1 MKQGRIYTLSHP
13 VTHEVVYI
21 GKTINSLDNR
31 LYGHIGDSKRHNRKI
46 CTWIQKLLKN
56 GLKPII
62 EEVDCCDE
70 LELPAL
76 EQFYISLFK
85 FWGFELKN
93 HTSGGEGL
101 LDFKHSE
108 KTKLNKS
115 LQIRGSNNPFYGKT
129 HTDETK
135 RKISE
140 SNKNRKMSNEFVEKR
155 RSYMKDNPITE
166 ETRKKIAESNKIK
179 VIQYDLNMNIIKV
192 HNSAADASRD
202 YNFSTGHIS
211 SCCKGKRK
219 THKGFIWKYM

>member
-1 MKQGRIYTLSHP
+1 MKEGKIYTLAHP
-13 VTHEVVYI
+13 VTNEIVYI
-21 GKTINSLDNR
+21 GKTTSSLTNR

-46 CTWIQKLLKN
+46 CTWIRKLFN
-56 GLKPII
+56 VGLIPII
-62 EEVDCCDE
+62 EELDSCNE
-70 LELPAL
+70 LDLATL

-85 FWGFELKN
+85 NWGFKLKN
-93 HTSGGEGL
+93 HTIGGEGL
-101 LDFKHSE
+101 LGFSHSE

-115 LQIRGSNNPFYGKT
+115 LQIRGSNNPFYGKI

-155 RSYMKDNPITE
+155 RSYMKDNPINK